1 MVADLT
7 DWLER
12 GLMPALTQSG
22 FARAAPAR
30 HYAGMIGLSDTQLG
44 IVMDAARTLPV
55 EKRDLYL
62 QRIAAM
68 LTMRGRGHF
77 GDSDVADVTALTLR
91 GLVHTDA
98 A

>member
-1 MVADLT
+1 MLGLT
-7 DWLER
+7 
-12 GLMPALTQSG
+12 
-22 FARAAPAR
+22 
-30 HYAGMIGLSDTQLG
+30 DTQLG
-44 IVMDAARTLPV
+44 IVMVMARALPV

-77 GDSDVADVTALTLR
+77 GDHDVQEVTALALC